1 MAEITVAQL
10 DNIKKV
16 TGVDAF
22 CVFRTMDAKKMDA
35 KQALLNYKKY
45 YKKFEQEGLL
55 DNKQKYLDEITKE
68 MQKDKLKLAS
78 VLQKH
83 AEHIINL
90 QDEMASRDPVE
101 YMMSTVHEV
110 NTNMPFAS
118 HNASDFGKSLARE
131 MDHKVYADLD
141 DLGLEKLAASG
152 EVDKDV
158 MDVLMNMHEL
168 DEDGKPVMINGI
180 PQRVKLDENNSVH
193 QIARVI
199 QDAEDYRFDLLNEN
213 GANIQYRANR
223 GVGQWLRADML
234 QSVPLDEV
242 IEDFRK
248 WLHPDSFKFRDD
260 ISPEEAR
267 KKQYSV
273 IKKIIENHIEI
284 EDGLLKEVVSKEG
297 LNDDF
302 LKKYEGQRQ
311 LKYKDSESVMQAMN
325 KYGSGKLLSNVS
337 NSAYS
342 TAKMT
347 GLMSRFGADPDL
359 GYSMLRKHVLRRYGD
374 KVPGLHEKMYS
385 ADHAYRHAR
394 GLMTRVGTSTKHDI
408 ATGIMAHTR
417 VVKYG
422 AIGLSALKDIIPS
435 IFALRSLTGRNSLV
449 TASKLFGQWFDN
461 IGVGDV
467 VPNYIRDKFG
477 TGPAAKEATRK
488 ASAQRAGLVLE
499 THLNRLLRRYA
510 EENGDPR
517 ALNAR
522 MAKRFGDSTAG
533 KAGQWAT
540 NKLVNQAPEGI
551 QDFSRINAV
560 TDANRTTF
568 TDALALEFADMS
580 GQKWDDLYEG
590 TQRGF
595 KRAGISAEDWE
606 ILRKLPTK
614 DTFGLNVETIA
625 VAPDKYFPDR
635 ATRERLHK
643 AMKMLYYDWANTASP
658 TGGLRED
665 KIFGIASLDPN
676 STVHN
681 VLRII
686 SVGMRTPIKAG
697 SATLKILYN
706 QMGVNDMGEL
716 IKADGF
722 YREAL
727 HMASYAMVATYFIE
741 QLRNY
746 LSGRD
751 FDDPQ
756 DYNTWLAMLQSS
768 GALGIYGDILL
779 SQSNKY
785 ASDPSR
791 SIIGPGFGTIDDI
804 IKTGASALGDIGE
817 GEIST
822 TTKKGLIKQIPFN
835 NWYISPLIKKT
846 LIEEAAGI

>member
-22 CVFRTMDAKKMDA
+22 CVFRTMDQKKMDA
-35 KQALLNYKKY
+35 KHALLNYKKY

-55 DNKQKYLDEITKE
+55 DNKQEYLDEITTE
-68 MQKDKLKLAS
+68 MQRDKLKLAS

-83 AEHIINL
+83 AEHVVNL
-90 QDEMASRDPVE
+90 GDEMASRDPVE

-141 DLGLEKLAASG
+141 DLDLVEMATSG

-234 QSVPLDEV
+234 QSAPLDEV

-248 WLHPDSFKFRDD
+248 WLHPDTFKFRND

-267 KKQYSV
+267 KKEYSV

-284 EDGLLKEVVSKEG
+284 EDGLLKEVVQKEG
-297 LNDDF
+297 LSDDF

-337 NSAYS
+337 NSSYS

-374 KVPGLHEKMYS
+374 KVPRLHEKVYS

-408 ATGIMAHTR
+408 ATGLMAHTR
-417 VVKYG
+417 VTKYG
-422 AIGLSALKDIIPS
+422 AIGLSALKDVLPS
-435 IFALRSLTGRNSLV
+435 VFALRSLTGRNVFS
-449 TASKLFGQWFDN
+449 TTSKLFDQW
-461 IGVGDV
+461 IKKI
-467 VPNYIRDKFG
+467 P
-477 TGPAAKEATRK
+477 KENRK
-488 ASAQRAGLVLE
+488 ASAQRSGLVLE
-499 THLNRLLRRYA
+499 THLNRELRRYA
-510 EENGDPR
+510 EENADPR
-517 ALNAR
+517 ALTSR
-522 MAKRFGDSTAG
+522 LSKKFGKKGEYVG
-533 KAGQWAT
+533 KYI
-540 NKLVNQAPEGI
+540 NQAPELVQKMSGI
-551 QDFSRINAV
+551 NPI

-568 TDALALEFADMS
+568 ADALALEFADMS
-580 GQKWDDLYEG
+580 SLRYNDLYEG

-625 VAPDKYFPDR
+625 VAPDKYFPDPS
-635 ATRERLHK
+635 TRKRLHK
-643 AMKMLYYDWANTASP
+643 SMKMLYYDWANTASP

-676 STVHN
+676 STIHN
-681 VLRII
+681 VLRLV

-697 SATLKILYN
+697 SSTLKILYN
-706 QMGVNDMGEL
+706 QMGVNGMGEL
-716 IKADGF
+716 IKSKGF
-722 YREAL
+722 HREAFA
-727 HMASYAMVATYFIE
+727 MAIYAAVSTYMIE
-741 QLRNY
+741 QLRNFI
-746 LSGRD
+746 SGREM
-751 FDDPQ
+751 DDP
-756 DYNTWLAMLQSS
+756 TEFSTFLAMMQSS
-768 GALGIYGDILL
+768 GALGIYGDMIL

-791 SIIGPGFGTIDDI
+791 SLIGPGFGTIDDI
-804 IKTGASALGDIGE
+804 IKGVSDP
-817 GEIST
+817 ST
-822 TTKKGLIKQIPFN
+822 KSLLKQVPMN
-835 NWYISPLIKKT
+835 NWYISPLIKKQ